1 MNIKGGTE
9 YGRQLNNC
17 MSANVRMVLLKR
29 KNMCVNM
36 FHCSLILGFL
46 LKILIVSRA

>member
-29 KNMCVNM
+29 NKMVCVKR
-36 FHCSLILGFL
+36 CVL
-46 LKILIVSRA
+46 